1 MLIIKDIFLLL
12 LEEAQQRSKNARSHL
27 QQNCFAETFLQHLHP
42 PFGCSQF
49 KLAVTE
55 AWTIFS
61 PDAATQKFYA
71 FLKSFVLWCTEQ
83 HSWNTVFRF
92 GHFCQ
97 WYVVCF
103 VLLKQ
108 VWWRLSPQT
117 VWICYCLP
125 IWNVTSVINPLWWFS
140 FFLALAIHFCE
151 GQYQVTSP
159 LCLQQL

>member
-1 MLIIKDIFLLL
+1 MHALICSRTVLQKHSCSTYILLL
-12 LEEAQQRSKNARSHL
+12 AAANLSLLSLRREPFSALMLPHRSSMPFSNHLSCDALNSTLEI
-27 QQNCFAETFLQHLHP
+27 
-42 PFGCSQF
+42 QF
-49 KLAVTE
+49 SGLG
-55 AWTIFS
+55 F
-61 PDAATQKFYA
+61 
-71 FLKSFVLWCTEQ
+71 
-83 HSWNTVFRF
+83 
-92 GHFCQ
+92 FCQ
-97 WYVVCF
+97 LYVVCF

>member
-1 MLIIKDIFLLL
+1 MHALICSRTVLQKHSCSTYILLL
-12 LEEAQQRSKNARSHL
+12 AAANLSLLSLRREPFSALMLPHRSSMPFSNHLSCDALNSTLEI
-27 QQNCFAETFLQHLHP
+27 
-42 PFGCSQF
+42 QF
-49 KLAVTE
+49 SGLG
-55 AWTIFS
+55 F
-61 PDAATQKFYA
+61 
-71 FLKSFVLWCTEQ
+71 
-83 HSWNTVFRF
+83 
-92 GHFCQ
+92 FCQ

>member
-1 MLIIKDIFLLL
+1 MHALICSRTVLQKHSCSTYILLL
-12 LEEAQQRSKNARSHL
+12 AAANLSLLSLRREPFSALMLPHRSSMPFSNHLSCDALNSTLEI
-27 QQNCFAETFLQHLHP
+27 
-42 PFGCSQF
+42 QF
-49 KLAVTE
+49 SGLG
-55 AWTIFS
+55 F
-61 PDAATQKFYA
+61 
-71 FLKSFVLWCTEQ
+71 
-83 HSWNTVFRF
+83 
-92 GHFCQ
+92 FCQ

-159 LCLQQL
+159 LCLQEL